1 MAPPK
6 PEQNPPTRTPPD
18 VKEPDVKDPP
28 GSEQPKAPVK
38 EPSEAE
44 PMLTR
49 PPRKLHP
56 GGVEKTDHKPE
67 RVAHDI
73 AGDLKPPK
81 E

>member
-1 MAPPK
+1 MTQPK
-6 PEQNPPTRTPPD
+6 PEKNSPAKTPPD
-18 VKEPDVKDPP
+18 IKDPP
-28 GSEQPKAPVK
+28 GPEQPKAPVL
-38 EPSEAE
+38 EPGEGE

-49 PPRKLHP
+49 PPRELHP
-56 GGVEKTDHKPE
+56 GGVEKADHKPE